1 MKFKSIA
8 MTGMLSLAGLGLVG
22 AGAHAVFTT
31 TTSSAQTINAGTLGL
46 TLSANNATGTGA
58 VGNPLVLPAVANVG
72 SSFVSAPELITITNT
87 GSLAASEINLQVTD
101 SATLANNNVTNSALA
116 GGMYACFYSDGAI
129 VFNGLLS
136 SVEGLGNMAVG
147 GSVPIGRTDTYT
159 VVFYAGSVD
168 TGCGNVGLAAGA
180 SSYIYPPVNYP
191 VQTVAGTDDLSTD
204 AVSLGNTAEGGSD
217 TVSVT
222 MTYSA

>member
-8 MTGMLSLAGLGLVG
+8 MTGMMSLAGLGLIG
-22 AGAHAVFTT
+22 AGAHAAFTT
-31 TTSSAQTINAGTLGL
+31 TTTSNQTVTAGTLGL
-46 TLSANNATGTGA
+46 TLSASGATGNGS
-58 VGNPLVLPAVANVG
+58 VGNPLVLPAVGNVG
-72 SSFVSAPELITITNT
+72 SSFVSTPELITITNT

-116 GGMYACFYSDGAI
+116 NEMYACFYSDGSL

-136 SVEGLGNMAVG
+136 AVEGLGNMAVG
-147 GSVPIGRTDTYT
+147 GSVPVGGTDTYQ

-168 TGCGNVGLAAGA
+168 TGCGNVGLSPA
-180 SSYIYPPVNYP
+180 SPYIYPPVAFP
-191 VQTVAGTDDLSTD
+191 VQVGGIDVLSTD
-204 AVSLGNTAEGGSD
+204 AVALNSDAEGGSD